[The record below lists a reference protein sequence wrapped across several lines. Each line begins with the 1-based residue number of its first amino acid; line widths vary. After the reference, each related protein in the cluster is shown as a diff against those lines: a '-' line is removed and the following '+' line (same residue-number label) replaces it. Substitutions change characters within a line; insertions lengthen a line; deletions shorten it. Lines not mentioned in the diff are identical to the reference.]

1 VALGTE
7 MKKISLLLS
16 IVLLLACSLS
26 LSAAVKPEAKPRHL
40 TVILDWFMNPDH
52 APLFVAKWQGFFA
65 AQDLDVEWINPA
77 DPADPPKW
85 VAAGKADI
93 AITYEPKFLIAQKQ
107 GLPLAW
113 LAALVATPLDCM
125 ITLQDSGINSIQ
137 DFKGKRIGYSSGDV
151 DGVLL
156 TRVLKQAGLTEK
168 DVTLINIHY
177 NLTQPLLAHQVDVV
191 TGAMRNF
198 EPNEIVLAGQKPKLF
213 YVEDYGIPNYEE
225 LIFITSK
232 KEAGDPA
239 LAKFTTALQQGTAYL
254 LKHPEESWQAFAKAY
269 PELNN
274 ELNRRAWF
282 ETLPH
287 FARRPTAYDA
297 KAYQQ
302 MRIFLQQQGLL

>member
-1 VALGTE
+1 
-7 MKKISLLLS
+7 MKKIVLLLS

-26 LSAAVKPEAKPRHL
+26 VSAAVKPEPTLRHL

-52 APLFVAKWQGFFA
+52 SPLFVAKWQGFFA
-65 AQDLDVEWINPA
+65 AQGLDVEWINPA

-93 AITYEPKFLIAQKQ
+93 AITYEPKYLIAQKQ
-107 GLPLAW
+107 GLPLVW
-113 LAALVATPLDCM
+113 LATLVATPLDCM

-151 DGVLL
+151 DGVML
-156 TRVLKQAGLTEK
+156 TRVLKQAGLTDK

-198 EPNEIVLAGQKPKLF
+198 EPNEIILAGQKPKLF

-225 LIFITSK
+225 LIFVTSQ

-254 LKHPEESWQAFAKAY
+254 LKHPEESWQAFAKAN

-282 ETLPH
+282 ETLPR

-302 MRIFLQQQGLL
+302 MRVFLQQEGLL

>member
-1 VALGTE
+1 
-7 MKKISLLLS
+7 MKKIIVILSVILLWTY
-16 IVLLLACSLS
+16 SLS
-26 LSAAVKPEAKPRHL
+26 LSAAMVKPEVKPRHL

-65 AQDLDVEWINPA
+65 AQGLDVEWINPA

-93 AITYEPKFLIAQKQ
+93 AITYEPKYLIAQKQ
-107 GLPLAW
+107 GLPLVW
-113 LAALVATPLDCM
+113 LATLVATPLDCM
-125 ITLQDSGINSIQ
+125 ITLQDSGIHSIQ

-151 DGVLL
+151 DGVML

-168 DVTLINIHY
+168 DVVLINIHY
-177 NLTQPLLAHQVDVV
+177 NLTQPLLARQVDVV

-225 LIFITSK
+225 LIFVTSK

-254 LKHPEESWQAFAKAY
+254 LNHPEESWQAFAKAY

-282 ETLPH
+282 EALSH

-302 MRIFLQQQGLL
+302 MRLFLQQQGLL